1 MELTGSAMRVLGRA
15 FAGLKRLSDEAMRST
30 PAAREPPRVLTEVI
44 RFGTNPG
51 NLRMFAFVPD
61 RLAPSRPLVLVLHGC
76 TQTAAGYDEGAG
88 WSTLA
93 ERYGFALVFA
103 QQKRANNLR
112 TCFNWFQPE
121 DVGRDRGEALSIR
134 QMVEHMV
141 ERHRLGRG
149 QAYVTGLSAGGAM
162 TMVMLAAYPDVFAG
176 GAVIAGLPYGCAGN
190 AREALAC
197 MFQGCAR
204 SPEDWGDRVRAAAGR
219 RGPWPKLSVWHG
231 TADMT
236 VAPLN
241 AQEIVKQW
249 TNVHGLGAE
258 PDAVETVDGYPRQV
272 WRGPTG
278 ETVIEAYTITSM
290 AHGTPLTTRGDALGT
305 PGPFLLDVGISS
317 SYHIARFWGLTGEAV
332 VGHKTAE
339 PPTGEDTVPS
349 SGMGTIVRKALKA
362 MGLLKS

>member
-1 MELTGSAMRVLGRA
+1 
-15 FAGLKRLSDEAMRST
+15 
-30 PAAREPPRVLTEVI
+30 
-44 RFGTNPG
+44 
-51 NLRMFAFVPD
+51 
-61 RLAPSRPLVLVLHGC
+61 
-76 TQTAAGYDEGAG
+76 
-88 WSTLA
+88 
-93 ERYGFALVFA
+93 
-103 QQKRANNLR
+103 
-112 TCFNWFQPE
+112 
-121 DVGRDRGEALSIR
+121 
-134 QMVEHMV
+134 
-141 ERHRLGRG
+141 
-149 QAYVTGLSAGGAM
+149 
-162 TMVMLAAYPDVFAG
+162 
-176 GAVIAGLPYGCAGN
+176 
-190 AREALAC
+190 
-197 MFQGCAR
+197 
-204 SPEDWGDRVRAAAGR
+204 
-219 RGPWPKLSVWHG
+219 
-231 TADMT
+231 MT

-241 AQEIVKQW
+241 ALEIVKQW

-258 PDAVETVDGYPRQV
+258 PEAVETVDGYPRQV